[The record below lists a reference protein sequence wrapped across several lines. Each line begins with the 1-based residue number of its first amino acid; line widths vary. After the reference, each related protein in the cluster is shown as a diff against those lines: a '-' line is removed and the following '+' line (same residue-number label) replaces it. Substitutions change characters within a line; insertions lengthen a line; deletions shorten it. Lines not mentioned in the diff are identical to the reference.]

1 MNYYIADAF
10 VNSHPFTGN
19 PAGVCIP
26 DTPLPEATMQRIAAE
41 NNLAE
46 TAFITPR
53 EDGEDYK
60 LCWFTPAV
68 EIDLCGHATLASAFV
83 LHEVLGA
90 GKGSYRFYTKSGPLI
105 VTPKDDLY
113 EMDFPAWPARQVE
126 ITPEMRRAVG
136 RDILEAHLNRD
147 LFLLLENEA
156 AVREYQPDF
165 AALAAVPDCFGL
177 VITAKGGDCDFV
189 SRMFAPK
196 MGIPEDPVTGSTHS
210 TLIPFWAARLGRD
223 ALTARQLSPRGGTL
237 YCENCGERVK
247 ISGRARLYLKGEL
260 FA

>member
-1 MNYYIADAF
+1 MNYFVVDAF
-10 VNSHPFTGN
+10 AETPFTGN

-26 DTPLPEATMQRIAAE
+26 DTPLPEAAMQSIAAE

-46 TAFITPR
+46 TAFVEPR
-53 EDGEDYK
+53 EDGDYN
-60 LCWFTPAV
+60 LRWFTPAV

-90 GKGSYRFYTKSGPLI
+90 GKGSYRFHTKSGPLI
-105 VTPKDDLY
+105 VTPKNELY
-113 EMDFPAWPARQVE
+113 EMDFPAWSARQVE

-136 RDILEAHLNRD
+136 YDILEAHLNRD

-156 AVREYQPDF
+156 AVREYQPNF
-165 AALAAVPDCFGL
+165 AAIAAVPDCFGL
-177 VITAKGGDCDFV
+177 VITAKGDDCDFV

-223 ALTARQLSPRGGTL
+223 ALLAKQLSPRGGTL
-237 YCENCGERVK
+237 YCENRGERVK

-260 FA
+260 FL